1 MKNMLWSWQKTRWFH
16 FSIVV
21 LWTTN
26 CSRLENESMYI
37 LSLKMQ
43 NEHLMAADIMA
54 RYEIRWRFQKF
65 RFNRAILH
73 YWPRCL
79 IGWVLW
85 TDTGVRYFTMTVF
98 LSPLHYIHSEEFT
111 NINLQNEYTFI
122 NLILIFIIDLSLN
135 IFLNL
140 FNIIYRYNTRQ
151 VSIILKIQKETTKN

>member
-43 NEHLMAADIMA
+43 NEHLMAADVMA

-85 TDTGVRYFTMTVF
+85 TDTGVRYFTRWRYF
-98 LSPLHYIHSEEFT
+98 YLPR
-111 NINLQNEYTFI
+111 
-122 NLILIFIIDLSLN
+122 
-135 IFLNL
+135 
-140 FNIIYRYNTRQ
+140 IIYTAKSSRISTFKMNIHLLIWY
-151 VSIILKIQKETTKN
+151 LYL